1 MTQLVWSP
9 WFNRSGER
17 LDDFS
22 NVFLCVKTRR
32 VVIKNFGKFENIGF
46 WGLLKY
52 KI

>member
-9 WFNRSGER
+9 WFNQFEEL

-22 NVFLCVKTRR
+22 NVFLCVKIRG

-46 WGLLKY
+46 GGY
-52 KI
+52 